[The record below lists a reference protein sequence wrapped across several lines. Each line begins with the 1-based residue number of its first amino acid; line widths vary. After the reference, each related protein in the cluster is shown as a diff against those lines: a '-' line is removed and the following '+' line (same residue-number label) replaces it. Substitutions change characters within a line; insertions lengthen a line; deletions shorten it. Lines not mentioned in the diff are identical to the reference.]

1 MGGTMDT
8 RKILAILKQY
18 LGLIV
23 LFGLALAFLAG
34 VISYY
39 FLTPMYQSSTQILVN
54 QETVAAQELTEG
66 NIKADLKLINT
77 YSGLIK
83 SPVILEKVSEQM
95 APNLTVEELRNQIT
109 VNASADSQLMD
120 ITVTNASQR
129 RAAEIANT
137 TATVFQQEVKAIMNL
152 NNVKILSPAEVNNDS
167 ASISPMPAF
176 NVVVGLAVGLMLG
189 VGTAFLLAYL
199 DTSIKDEQ
207 DVQEA
212 LGLPVLSVIP
222 PVDGSSND
230 GKAAKVALN
239 EKEA

>member
-8 RKILAILKQY
+8 RKILGILKKY

-23 LFGLALAFLAG
+23 VFGLGVALLAG

-54 QETVAAQELTEG
+54 QETQATQELTEG
-66 NIKADLKLINT
+66 DIRADLRLINT
-77 YSGLIK
+77 YRGLIK
-83 SPVILEKVSEQM
+83 SPVILEKVSGQM
-95 APNLTVEELRNQIT
+95 ASNLTVEELRNLIT
-109 VNASADSQLMD
+109 VNASDDSQLMD
-120 ITVTNASQR
+120 ITVTNQSQR

-137 TATVFQQEVKAIMNL
+137 TATVFQEEVKTIMNL

-167 ASISPMPAF
+167 ASISPKPAF
-176 NVVVGLAVGLMLG
+176 NVAVGLAVGLMLG
-189 VGTAFLLAYL
+189 VGTAFLLAYF

-222 PVDGSSND
+222 PVDGSSKD
-230 GKAAKVALN
+230 SKSAKVALN